1 MDFTVPFM
9 QLGISILHY
18 KSPPEQKNPF
28 AFLEPFAPEVWI
40 YMIFAQLVMT
50 LAFVL
55 IARSAVMLLIL
66 FLILI
71 EITIT

>member
-1 MDFTVPFM
+1 M

-28 AFLEPFAPEVWI
+28 AFLDPFASDVWI
-40 YMIFAQLVMT
+40 YMIFAQLIMT

-55 IARSAVMLLIL
+55 IAR
-66 FLILI
+66 
-71 EITIT
+71 